1 MVKYTLPTGE
11 VVELD
16 ISDILMIDEDPQ
28 ALQEIIV
35 LSNNNNIKRWNT
47 IEAAIIYDDLKFIN
61 DNYEELIE
69 LENID
74 NVDSIDYDLLY
85 QSLNDNIN

>member
-28 ALQEIIV
+28 ALQEIII
-35 LSNNNNIKRWNT
+35 LSNSNNIKRWVT
-47 IEAAIIYDDLKFIN
+47 IEAAIVYDDLKFIN
-61 DNYEELIE
+61 DNYEELFK
-69 LENID
+69 LENTD
-74 NVDSIDYDLLY
+74 NDDSIDYDLIHQNLD
-85 QSLNDNIN
+85 DNIN